1 MGQAVAAARSVLSSQ
16 ICLRKNGVLA
26 RWNVGRI
33 RDGAKRRGLEA
44 LDVVH
49 DPLKNDEAHCLVVGY
64 TPATATAVSLVLY
77 RLLKADDVFEAV
89 IDD

>member
-1 MGQAVAAARSVLSSQ
+1 M
-16 ICLRKNGVLA
+16 
-26 RWNVGRI
+26 
-33 RDGAKRRGLEA
+33 
-44 LDVVH
+44 VH